1 MTGSTYLQTRTRRK
15 PWGLGVVVLLHL
27 LVFWA
32 IQAGLSRDI
41 TRQLPQ
47 VVQAVLLQE
56 TPPPPPPAPK
66 VRPTPPAPPLR
77 ATPPPTPKPPPPPNQ
92 LPASPATPSP
102 AYAPQKE
109 VPSTTSPT
117 DNSISDITTTN
128 PQPVTTVIGTG
139 KAPSTSPSAAPS
151 AAPPTPTK
159 AKSEPV
165 RTGPIGI
172 YCEKPSFPTISR
184 RMEEEGS
191 VTLNIFVNIDGNVYK
206 INIEKSSGFK
216 RLDEAAKN
224 ESMRWRFK
232 PATLD
237 GKPIEDSFMKTFN
250 FKLDSDSTSNQ
261 SPKEK
266 DKPPC

>member
-1 MTGSTYLQTRTRRK
+1 MSGSTYLQSRSRRK

-32 IQAGLSRDI
+32 IQAGLTRDI
-41 TRQLPQ
+41 TRQMPQ
-47 VVQAVLLQE
+47 VVQAILLAE
-56 TPPPPPPAPK
+56 TPPPQPPAPK
-66 VRPTPPAPPLR
+66 ILPALPAPPLPT
-77 ATPPPTPKPPPPPNQ
+77 TPPPKPKPQPAPNE
-92 LPASPATPSP
+92 LPASPVTPSP
-102 AYAPQKE
+102 AYVPLKE
-109 VPSTTSPT
+109 VPTTTSPT
-117 DNSISDITTTN
+117 DNSIANITTTN
-128 PQPVTTVIGTG
+128 GQPVTTATGTG
-139 KAPSTSPSAAPS
+139 KTPTPSPS
-151 AAPPTPTK
+151 PPTPAI

-191 VTLNIFVNIDGNVYK
+191 VTLNIFVNVDGNVSK

-216 RLDEAAKN
+216 RLDEAARN
-224 ESMRWRFK
+224 ETMRWRFK

-237 GKPIEDSFMKTFN
+237 GKPVEHSFMKTFN
-250 FKLDSDSTSNQ
+250 FKLDSDSISNQ

-266 DKPPC
+266 DNPPC